1 MSNMTLKNV
10 VEALLIAAPDGLTI
24 ESILKILKQAHLDE
38 QSTETFALENV
49 SSEEVLTVLEKL
61 SAECAERKGGYQLQE
76 VAGKWQYLTTR
87 EYAPW
92 VRAMFDQPRPQR
104 LSPAALET
112 LAIIAYRQPVSR
124 AEIEAV
130 RGVAVDAIVNNL
142 IERDLVKALGRAE
155 GPGKPMLY
163 GTTELFL
170 QRFGLKNLEDLP
182 NREELKRPSEPQNPA
197 PLETQPELDTTQTNN
212 PNKQ

>member
-1 MSNMTLKNV
+1 MTLKNV

-24 ESILKILKQAHLDE
+24 ESILKILKQAHADE
-38 QSTETFALENV
+38 QSAETLALENV
-49 SSEEVLTVLEKL
+49 TAEEVLAVLHAL
-61 SAECAERKGGYQLQE
+61 SGECAARNGGCQLQE

-87 EYAPW
+87 DYAPW

-112 LAIIAYRQPVSR
+112 LAIIAYRQPISR

-130 RGVAVDAIVNNL
+130 RGVSVDAIVNNL
-142 IERDLVKALGRAE
+142 IERELVKALGRAE

-182 NREELKRPSEPQNPA
+182 NREELKRPTQPA
-197 PLETQPELDTTQTNN
+197 TPVPLEAQPETDSDPNSTNT
-212 PNKQ
+212 PRQ

>member
-1 MSNMTLKNV
+1 MTLKNV

-24 ESILKILKQAHLDE
+24 ESILKILKQAHAEE
-38 QSTETFALENV
+38 QSAETLALENV
-49 SSEEVLTVLEKL
+49 TAEEVLAVLHTL
-61 SAECAERKGGYQLQE
+61 SGECAARNGGCQLQE

-112 LAIIAYRQPVSR
+112 LAIIAYRQPISR

-130 RGVAVDAIVNNL
+130 RGVSVDAIVNNL
-142 IERDLVKALGRAE
+142 IERELVKALGRAE

-182 NREELKRPSEPQNPA
+182 NREELKRPTQPA
-197 PLETQPELDTTQTNN
+197 TPVPLEAQPETDSYTNSTN
-212 PNKQ
+212 TPQQ